1 MTHPSAAVDIPFSPD
16 IHRSPAGPT
25 DDPASTGPVDG
36 VQRAAPFAILLGEL
50 LAPDLALRVGRSG
63 VLKIV
68 RCGQDLPL
76 LEVGRPAAARY
87 TVACPRTGDVAADL
101 RLPGA
106 DPSVAAVVV
115 AAAVLT
121 RLPPQVL
128 DGPGRG
134 PADPEGAT

>member
-1 MTHPSAAVDIPFSPD
+1 MTHPSAAANIHRSPD
-16 IHRSPAGPT
+16 IHRSLAGST

-36 VQRAAPFAILLGEL
+36 VQRAAPFPILLGQL
-50 LAPDLALRVGRSG
+50 LAPDLAVRVGRSG

-76 LEVGRPAAARY
+76 LEVERPATARY
-87 TVACPRTGDVAADL
+87 TVACPRTGGVAADL

-128 DGPGRG
+128 DRPGSD
-134 PADPEGAT
+134 PTDPEGPT